1 LKGSKEMARMKAIKN
16 RLLAARAIWSFI
28 DLVRNPDHLDRVFEI
43 ADAMS
48 EQKRDV
54 LQRMC
59 DHFAMDPRGAAAL
72 RDKPRLV
79 VRLEELSALPAG
91 TLGRSFADHM
101 RTNGLDPSA
110 LPALSSETDLQF
122 VRAHLRETHDVWHAV
137 TGFATDVAG
146 ELGLQAF
153 YAAQSPGGFPLALI
167 AMGFLNAA
175 LFDNDDRVRRFQAV
189 VDGWEMGKRAERLFG
204 VRWDELWD
212 RPIDEVR
219 ALLGV
224 KPQAGEIRAAA

>member
-1 LKGSKEMARMKAIKN
+1 MKALKN

-28 DLVRNPDHLDRVFEI
+28 DLVRHPDHLDRVFEI
-43 ADAMS
+43 SDAMS
-48 EQKRDV
+48 QQKSDV

-72 RDKPRLV
+72 RDKHRLDI
-79 VRLEELSALPAG
+79 RLGALGALPSG
-91 TLGRSFADHM
+91 TLGRTFADHM
-101 RTNGLDPSA
+101 RDNGLDPSA
-110 LPALSSETDLQF
+110 LPSLRSETDIQF

-153 YAAQSPGGFPLALI
+153 YAAQSPSGFPVALI

-175 LFDNDDRVRRFQAV
+175 LFENADRERRFQAV
-189 VDGWEMGKRAERLFG
+189 VDGWQMGKRAEPLFG
-204 VRWDELWD
+204 VRWDQLWD
-212 RPIDEVR
+212 RPVEEVR

-224 KPQAGEIRAAA
+224 KPRAVEISAAA

>member
-1 LKGSKEMARMKAIKN
+1 MSKETLLMDALKN
-16 RLLAARAIWSFI
+16 RLLAARALWSFI
-28 DLVRNPDHLDRVFEI
+28 DLVRHPEHLDRVFEI

-48 EQKRDV
+48 GPKRAV
-54 LQRMC
+54 LEKMR
-59 DHFAMDPRGAAAL
+59 DHFAMDPRGAAAF

-79 VRLEELSALPAG
+79 AAHGDLEKLPAG
-91 TLGRSFADHM
+91 TLGRTYADHM
-101 RTNGLDPSA
+101 RDNGLDPSA
-110 LPALSSETDLQF
+110 LPTLPSDSDVNF

-137 TGFATDVAG
+137 TGFKTDIAG

-153 YAAQSPGGFPLALI
+153 YAAQSPGGFPLMLI

-175 LFDNDDRVRRFQAV
+175 LYATSDRDRRFDAV
-189 VDGWEMGKRAERLFG
+189 VDGWQMGKRAEPLFG
-204 VRWDELWD
+204 VRWDELWA

-224 KPQAGEIRAAA
+224 KPCAAALSAAA